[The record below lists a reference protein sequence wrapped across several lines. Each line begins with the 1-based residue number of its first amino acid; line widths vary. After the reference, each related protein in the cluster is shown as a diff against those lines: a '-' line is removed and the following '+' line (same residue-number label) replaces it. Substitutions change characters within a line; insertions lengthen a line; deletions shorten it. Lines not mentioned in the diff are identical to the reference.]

1 MTDPRDEEE
10 LKLYS
15 VLRGDLI
22 MSEGKANAQS
32 GHAYVDALLQS
43 LHHENPLIQARARI
57 YAADRPG
64 TKICLDGG
72 ALPHLEALAAELA
85 AAGIPHIQI
94 TDRNHVELPDFDGSP
109 IVTALGIGPLPSN
122 LRPKALRRLK
132 LWAGGARLRGNTP
145 SLQNG

>member
-1 MTDPRDEEE
+1 MTGSPEDEE
-10 LKLYS
+10 LKLYAI
-15 VLRGDLI
+15 LRGDLI
-22 MSEGKANAQS
+22 MSEGKANAQA
-32 GHAYVDALLQS
+32 GHAYVDALLHS
-43 LHHENPLIQARARI
+43 LHHEDPLIQARARS
-57 YAADRPG
+57 YAAACPG

-72 ALPHLEALAAELA
+72 ALPHLEALAADLA

-132 LWAGGARLRGNTP
+132 LWAGGARLRGKAP